1 MRITNK
7 GQFSNLSIRNTTHQS
22 IDLAGTKPT
31 PDFTVKVKPLT
42 SRSWVTVS
50 KRSKGNKNLDSKS
63 ANYRLK
69 QVGNLWVEIE
79 KPRVSETVKQQQK
92 LIKELR
98 KQFEERQERIRAQ
111 RALRKTTIQHIHKVV
126 DGVMVNTKVIPNFN
140 GNAYKKVG

>member
-7 GQFSNLSIRNTTHQS
+7 GQFSNLSIRSTNHHPV
-22 IDLAGTKPT
+22 DLTEGKPT
-31 PDFTVKVKPLT
+31 PDFTFKAKPLT
-42 SRSWVTVS
+42 SKSWVTVN

-69 QVGNLWVEIE
+69 KVGSLWVEIE

-111 RALRKTTIQHIHKVV
+111 RALRKTTIQHIHKIV

-140 GNAYKKVG
+140 GNDYKKAV